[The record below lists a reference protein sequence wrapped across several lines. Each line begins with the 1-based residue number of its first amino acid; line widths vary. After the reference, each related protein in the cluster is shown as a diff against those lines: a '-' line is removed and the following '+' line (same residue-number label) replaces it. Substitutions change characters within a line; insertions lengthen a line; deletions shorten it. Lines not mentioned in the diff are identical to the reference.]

1 LNELLKR
8 VLVALIGIPLFVIL
22 IYVDGYPFFG
32 LILLI
37 STLSLWEFYRM
48 SENKQIF
55 PHKTSGMLFNVAVI
69 AAIAYKGPAV
79 GGALIAGGLVVFSVY
94 IFIVEMFS
102 GKRNSL
108 NNISVT
114 IAGIVYVS
122 LSFAC
127 MAAVRELHL
136 FLEPLGSTVFDS
148 LLTTAH
154 SGQFLLSIFIAV
166 WICDSGAYFTGVSI
180 GKHKMF
186 PRVSPNKTWEGAVGG
201 FVFSVAGFW
210 LSLHF
215 FGIDIP
221 LVHIIVLGAIIGTIG
236 QIGDLA
242 ESLIKRDAG
251 VKDSSAI
258 IPGHGGFL
266 DRFDSMLFAVPTVC
280 LYVIA
285 VLFFEGNL

>member
-1 LNELLKR
+1 M
-8 VLVALIGIPLFVIL
+8 VAIIGIPLFVLL
-22 IYVDGYPFFG
+22 IDADGYPFFG
-32 LILLI
+32 LVLLL
-37 STLSLWEFYRM
+37 STVSLWEFYRM
-48 SENKQIF
+48 SENKQIY

-69 AAIAYKGPAV
+69 AAVAYKGPAV
-79 GGALIAGGLVVFSVY
+79 GGALIAGGIVVFSVY
-94 IFIVEMFS
+94 IFIVEIFS

-127 MAAVRELHL
+127 MLAVRELHL
-136 FLEPLGSTVFDS
+136 FLEPFGSTVFDS
-148 LLTTAH
+148 LLTSTH
-154 SGQFLLSIFIAV
+154 SAQFLLSIFIAV

-180 GKHKMF
+180 GKHKLF
-186 PRVSPNKTWEGAVGG
+186 PRVSPNKTWEGAIGG
-201 FVFSVAGFW
+201 FIFSVGGFW

-221 LVHIIVLGAIIGTIG
+221 LIHIIALGAIIGTIG

-266 DRFDSMLFAVPTVC
+266 DRFDSILFAVPTVY
-280 LYVIA
+280 LYVMA
-285 VLFFEGNL
+285 VLFFEGIL